1 MAPLQDITRRHTIT
15 SHMPLAIHNSKGCS
29 DMSLFWVRR
38 TQPQRSSYNGGRRER
53 VLGDN
58 PLFPVTCRELKCSCL
73 QMETVT
79 FPPKAVP
86 LFVILVQSI
95 SAHAPSCPCRNLLSY
110 LTVLSFLPVH
120 IQWGRLLSFTLQN
133 LPLPQ
138 PAALPSSQQPLSP
151 RESPPN
157 WFPSSSPPFPSPSL
171 LSKMG
176 SSQISSAPALK
187 ASNTWDKAKA
197 LQYITRYDRPQA
209 SHPLYF
215 LLFLSLTLQPSSSE
229 SPAASDTHWST
240 LPLGLGWL
248 IPSRHF
254 HPFLC

>member
-1 MAPLQDITRRHTIT
+1 MLWHVSILGETYPATEIVLQQRKKRTRYWETIHWSP
-15 SHMPLAIHNSKGCS
+15 SHAENSNAAVCKWKLS
-29 DMSLFWVRR
+29 SSL
-38 TQPQRSSYNGGRRER
+38 QKLS
-53 VLGDN
+53 
-58 PLFPVTCRELKCSCL
+58 
-73 QMETVT
+73 
-79 FPPKAVP
+79 VP

-95 SAHAPSCPCRNLLSY
+95 SAHAPSWPCRNLLSY

-120 IQWGRLLSFTLQN
+120 IQRGRLLSLTLQN

-138 PAALPSSQQPLSP
+138 PTALPSSQQLLSP

-157 WFPSSSPPFPSPSL
+157 WLPSSSPPFPSPSL

-176 SSQISSAPALK
+176 SSQVNSSPALK

-229 SPAASDTHWST
+229 SPAASDPHWST
-240 LPLGLGWL
+240 LPLGPGWL
-248 IPSRHF
+248 VPSCHF